1 MTMRYAMAVLIIF
14 VCAAL
19 PASADVFGL
28 GPTLAGK
35 GPGLVVEQRGA
46 SGPLPSQIVGLE
58 GYALWGKNG
67 GAAGAVNY
75 RHRFASTPVGDRQ
88 IRWRYGILGGAVV
101 ADEVANPLL
110 GPFVEGEVEGIAGVI
125 VILRVDD
132 GVYLNFGAKINFVS
146 VSF

>member
-46 SGPLPSQIVGLE
+46 SGPLPSQIVGLK
-58 GYALWGKNG
+58 GYALWGKNA
-67 GAAGAVNY
+67 GAAAGVCY
-75 RHRFASTPVGDRQ
+75 EHRFATVPAGDRKV
-88 IRWRYGILGGAVV
+88 RLRYGILGGVSV
-101 ADEVANPLL
+101 GEDTTRPLV
-110 GPFVEGEVEGIAGVI
+110 GAFVEAEAEGLAGV
-125 VILRVDD
+125 VLVVRFDD
-132 GVYLNFGAKINFVS
+132 GVYVNPGAMVNFVS